1 MPETVLDLVE
11 DDMGNP
17 ILVLHGAEPD
27 AHWESF
33 TNAISELCE
42 RAGVEITF
50 SLHGCPRV
58 CRTRDRRPVHVQ
70 ATDASLSVPGL
81 ARSRTTCSSLRRCPP
96 SCRSHGQ
103 RGIGG
108 LALLGAVP
116 YYMADTG
123 YPAASSAL
131 LTSFA
136 KFADLSLPVGDLEQG
151 AAQDQENIAK
161 LVEGNPD
168 ISHTVSNL
176 EEHFDA
182 WTGGEGAIPLPGL
195 GQRPSAGGEEKTPKD
210 IGDVIEAYLA
220 QVSRAQDEEIESV
233 QRAPRTEES
242 EEPSTPDTIEDVLAR
257 IEARRNGQGPG
268 PSAPRHRA

>member
-1 MPETVLDLVE
+1 MQFPSPL
-11 DDMGNP
+11 
-17 ILVLHGAEPD
+17 
-27 AHWESF
+27 S
-33 TNAISELCE
+33 
-42 RAGVEITF
+42 TF
-50 SLHGCPRV
+50 MQIRM
-58 CRTRDRRPVHVQ
+58 
-70 ATDASLSVPGL
+70 
-81 ARSRTTCSSLRRCPP
+81 
-96 SCRSHGQ
+96 GQ

-136 KFADLSLPVGDLEQG
+136 EFADLSLPVGDLEQG

-168 ISHTVSNL
+168 ISQTVSNL

-242 EEPSTPDTIEDVLAR
+242 VDLSKPDTIEDVLAR
-257 IEARRNGQGPG
+257 IEARRNGHGPG